1 MINIINFTLNE
12 LIGILLNMHIVA
24 DFVADFCIYERIY

>member
-1 MINIINFTLNE
+1 MVNSINFKLSE